1 MEIKC
6 MSADR
11 RFKSVKECLEYIGS
25 SFPISAGDSI
35 EFSNDT
41 GDSFDEE
48 ITAVNVYNSYHRVI
62 AEYEIGEED

>member
-1 MEIKC
+1 

-25 SFPISAGDSI
+25 SFPISTGDSI

-62 AEYEIGEED
+62 AEYEISEED

>member
-1 MEIKC
+1 

>member
-1 MEIKC
+1 

-11 RFKSVKECLEYIGS
+11 KFKSVRECLEYIGS

-35 EFSNDT
+35 ELSNGT
-41 GDSFDEE
+41 GNPCDEE

-62 AEYEIGEED
+62 AEYEIGEEE

>member
-1 MEIKC
+1 

-11 RFKSVKECLEYIGS
+11 RFKSVKECLEYVGS

-35 EFSNDT
+35 EFGNDT
-41 GDSFDEE
+41 GSGFDEE
-48 ITAVNVYNSYHRVI
+48 ISVVNVYNSHHWLI

>member
-1 MEIKC
+1 

-35 EFSNDT
+35 EFGNGT
-41 GDSFDEE
+41 GNPFDEE
-48 ITAVNVYNSYHRVI
+48 ITVVNVYNSYHRVI
-62 AEYEIGEED
+62 AEYEISEED

>member
-1 MEIKC
+1 

-35 EFSNDT
+35 EFGNDT
-41 GDSFDEE
+41 GNTFDEE
-48 ITAVNVYNSYHRVI
+48 ITAVNVCNSYHRVI
-62 AEYEIGEED
+62 AEYEIGEEE

>member
-1 MEIKC
+1 

-25 SFPISAGDSI
+25 SFPINAGDSI
-35 EFSNDT
+35 EFGNDT
-41 GDSFDEE
+41 DNPFDEE

-62 AEYEIGEED
+62 AEYEISEEE